1 MTAPRH
7 VTVPLMTAP
16 RHVTVIGAGF
26 SGLTAAYY
34 LNQAGYAVE
43 VHEREARPGGL
54 ISTQSTEWGL
64 VETAATGALNTARFE
79 AFAHDL
85 GVQLLCPAR
94 EARKRYIY
102 RGGPSRFPLRGR
114 ELLAFAG
121 LLARYVLR
129 RSAVAPRPQ
138 ESLRA
143 WATRAAGPGVAHY
156 LVEGALQGIYSGNP
170 ERLSAS
176 LILGRLFA
184 ETPREPRPRRRGIV
198 APAGGMG
205 ELITALHSA
214 LVARGVAFNM
224 EHAYVLESA
233 PTHPHIVTTGAAA
246 ARELLAQADP
256 QLARTLRSFDVST
269 MLTATLFF
277 TEKCLSGFGCLF
289 PPVEQRRVLGVL
301 INTDIFPNRSRDYA
315 EETWILGGAPGASAS
330 NAAQLVRMTDEA
342 LVDLIVEERAS
353 AFGKQER
360 PVGYRI
366 TRWPEAIPHYTV
378 DLELALPA
386 LERGGRNLFL
396 HGNYMGHIGLAKILD
411 RAAALPAQVA
421 ARGTWQ

>member
-1 MTAPRH
+1 MTAR
-7 VTVPLMTAP
+7 
-16 RHVTVIGAGF
+16 RRVTVIGAGF

-34 LNQAGYAVE
+34 LDRAGYAVE
-43 VHEREARPGGL
+43 VHEREAQPGGL
-54 ISTQSTEWGL
+54 ISTQVTEWGL
-64 VETAATGALNTARFE
+64 VETAATGALNTARLE
-79 AFAHDL
+79 ALAHEL

-102 RGGPSRFPLRGR
+102 RGRPSRFPLRGR
-114 ELLAFAG
+114 EIAG
-121 LLARYVLR
+121 LAGLIARYVLR
-129 RSAVAPRPQ
+129 RSTVAPRPQ
-138 ESLRA
+138 ESVRT
-143 WATRAAGPGVAHY
+143 WATRTAGPGVSRY

-184 ETPREPRPRRRGIV
+184 QGSREPRPRRRGIV

-205 ELITALHSA
+205 ELVAALHRT
-214 LVARGVAFNM
+214 LVARGVTFSM
-224 EHAYVLESA
+224 GHACVLENA
-233 PTHPHIVTTGAAA
+233 PAHPHIVTTGAAA
-246 ARELLAQADP
+246 ARELLAQAAP
-256 QLARTLRSFDVST
+256 SLAHELRSFDVST

-277 TEKCLSGFGCLF
+277 EEKCLSGFGCLF
-289 PPVEQRRVLGVL
+289 PPAERRRVLGVL

-330 NAAQLVRMTDEA
+330 NAAELMRMTDDA
-342 LVDLIVEERAS
+342 LVDLILEERAS
-353 AFGKQER
+353 AFGKQGR

-386 LERGGRNLFL
+386 LERGGDNLFL
-396 HGNYMGHIGLAKILD
+396 HGNYMGHIGLSKILD

-421 ARGTWQ
+421 ARGTWS

>member
-1 MTAPRH
+1 MTS
-7 VTVPLMTAP
+7 P

-54 ISTQSTEWGL
+54 ISTEVTEWGL
-64 VETAATGALNTARFE
+64 VETAATAALNTARFE
-79 AFAHDL
+79 TFAHDIGL
-85 GVQLLCPAR
+85 QLLRPAP

-121 LLARYVLR
+121 LLARYALH

-138 ESLRA
+138 ESLRG
-143 WATRAAGPGVAHY
+143 WATRVAGPGVAHY
-156 LVEGALQGIYSGNP
+156 LFEGALQGVYSGNP

-176 LILGRLFA
+176 LILGRLFVK
-184 ETPREPRPRRRGIV
+184 TRREPRPRRRGIV

-205 ELITALHSA
+205 DLITTLHGTLA
-214 LVARGVAFNM
+214 ARGVVFRM
-224 EHAYVLESA
+224 QHAYALEEA
-233 PTHPHIVTTGAAA
+233 PTHPHIVTAGAAA
-246 ARELLAQADP
+246 ARELLARADP
-256 QLARTLRSFDVST
+256 HLAGTLRAFDLST

-277 TEKCLSGFGCLF
+277 REKCLTGFGCLF

-301 INTDIFPNRSRDYA
+301 INTNIFPNRSRDYA
-315 EETWILGGAPGASAS
+315 AETWILGGAPGASAS
-330 NAAQLVRMTDEA
+330 NAAQLVHMTDEA
-342 LVDLIVEERAS
+342 LVDLILEERAA
-353 AFGKQER
+353 AFGKHGR

-411 RAAALPAQVA
+411 RAAALPGQVA
-421 ARGTWQ
+421 ARGTWP